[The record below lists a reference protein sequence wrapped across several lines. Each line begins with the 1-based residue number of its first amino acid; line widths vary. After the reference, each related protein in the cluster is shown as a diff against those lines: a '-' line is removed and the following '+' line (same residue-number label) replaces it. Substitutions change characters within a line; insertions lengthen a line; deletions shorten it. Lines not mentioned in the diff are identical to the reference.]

1 MRVIIPADIIGSHNR
16 PIAFKNEQITHNHK
30 KSSDEAKPIHTNNH
44 SKVVST
50 KAILSN
56 VRSFGV

>member
-44 SKVVST
+44 STQWFQQKPY
-50 KAILSN
+50 
-56 VRSFGV
+56 